1 MTMILNK
8 KGGNKL
14 LGFFKEVGGQLFIV
28 GKGID
33 KEEKPL
39 YTFSLL
45 LKNKRLRELGKVRF

>member
-1 MTMILNK
+1 MILNK